1 MLTSINKLN
10 LRVNKNK
17 RNILSIKD
25 KKLRIG
31 SLVVVYYYTFAQNIL
46 SRRIFAGICIAKKK
60 KNNNISIT
68 IKNILK
74 KVEVEMRFLIN
85 SPIVIGVKVETQKK
99 KILDI
104 Y

>member
-1 MLTSINKLN
+1 MQVFVLP
-10 LRVNKNK
+10 
-17 RNILSIKD
+17 
-25 KKLRIG
+25 
-31 SLVVVYYYTFAQNIL
+31 
-46 SRRIFAGICIAKKK
+46 KKK

-99 KILDI
+99 KK